1 MEPLAY
7 KLRPLTID
15 DVVGQNHLVG
25 KNGVIRKMLA
35 HKQLPSLILYGNPGT
50 GKTTI
55 AMVISHD
62 LNIPFFT
69 FNASTDN
76 KAKLKEIIDAS
87 EKNERTILIIDEIH
101 RMKKDI
107 QDYLLPCVENG
118 SITMIG
124 ITTINPYHSV
134 NPAVRSRCL
143 VLKLNALTNSDLEQI
158 LIKALKALDPE
169 LTMVSE
175 AKDYLVGMANGDARS
190 LINMI
195 EGIFFSLGDAKAI
208 SYELAKEIILKPA
221 LNIDKNEDSYY
232 DTLSGLHK
240 SIRGSDVDASLHYL
254 AKLLSAEDF
263 LPLVRRLYCICYEDI
278 SLANPGMGPKV
289 RAACEAA
296 LDLGMPEARLPLAS
310 IVTEMALS
318 PKSNSTL
325 LAIDAALKDIEEG
338 RSGTLP
344 LHLKNQYSFDPR
356 QTPYKYPHDFPGA
369 WVKQQYLPD
378 AIKDVRYFTPKIT
391 SKNEEMLKERWDA
404 LEKAKN
410 QK

>member
-7 KLRPLTID
+7 KLRPQTID

-35 HKQLPSLILYGNPGT
+35 NRQLPSLILYGNPGT

-62 LNIPFFT
+62 LNIPFHT

-76 KAKLKEIIDAS
+76 KAKLKGIIDAS

-143 VLKLNALTNSDLEQI
+143 VLKLNALTNDDLEQI
-158 LIKALKALDPE
+158 LIKVLKSLDSE
-169 LTMVSE
+169 LTIAPE
-175 AKDYLVGMANGDARS
+175 AKEYLVGMANGDARS

-221 LNIDKNEDSYY
+221 LNMDKNEDSFY

-356 QTPYKYPHDFPGA
+356 QTPYQYPHDYPGA

-378 AIKDVRYFTPKIT
+378 AIKDVRYFTPKTT

-404 LEKAKN
+404 LEKAKS